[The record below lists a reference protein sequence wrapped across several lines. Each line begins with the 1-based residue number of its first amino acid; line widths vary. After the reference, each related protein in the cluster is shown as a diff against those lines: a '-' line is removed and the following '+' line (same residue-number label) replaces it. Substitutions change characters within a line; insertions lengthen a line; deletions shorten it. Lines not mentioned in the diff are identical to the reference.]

1 MKTLSLISTTFTTK
15 SIVYCEEP
23 KKLTENEWKELINS
37 NLAIKIYSKILDD
50 TLWIVSNKNCLNKVT
65 DRAPVYLIKEVR
77 LIENEDAE
85 FLQKIHLVKKTFD
98 GEIVEDWEIDDIPSP
113 MPPPIGDEKDVV
125 KEKLAQLRKTIKP
138 KQKEIYNEQHQT
150 QLFKNG

>member
-1 MKTLSLISTTFTTK
+1 MYSKLKPEEWQKLI
-15 SIVYCEEP
+15 I
-23 KKLTENEWKELINS
+23 S

-50 TLWIVSNKNCLNKVT
+50 TLWIVSNKDCLNKVT

-98 GEIVEDWEIDDIPSP
+98 GEIVEDWEIDDTPNP
-113 MPPPIGDEKDVV
+113 MPPPIVEKRDLV

-138 KQKEIYNEQHQT
+138 KQKEIYNEQT
-150 QLFKNG
+150 SIKLFKNG

>member
-1 MKTLSLISTTFTTK
+1 MYS
-15 SIVYCEEP
+15 
-23 KKLTENEWKELINS
+23 KLTPEEWQELITS

-77 LIENEDAE
+77 LIENKDAE

-98 GEIVEDWEIDDIPSP
+98 GEIVEDWEIDDTTNPLQ
-113 MPPPIGDEKDVV
+113 PPIVEKRDLV

-138 KQKEIYNEQHQT
+138 KLKEICNEQHQT

>member
-1 MKTLSLISTTFTTK
+1 MVHFSLILVVETAMN
-15 SIVYCEEP
+15 CR
-23 KKLTENEWKELINS
+23 KKLTENQWKELINS
-37 NLAIKIYSKILDD
+37 DLAIKIYSKILDD
-50 TLWIVSNKNCLNKVT
+50 TLWIISNKDCLNKVT

-85 FLQKIHLVKKTFD
+85 FLQKIHLIKKTFD
-98 GEIVEDWEIDDIPSP
+98 GEIVEDWEIDDTTNPL
-113 MPPPIGDEKDVV
+113 PPPIVDKRDVV

-138 KQKEIYNEQHQT
+138 KLKEIYNEQHQT

>member
-1 MKTLSLISTTFTTK
+1 MYS
-15 SIVYCEEP
+15 
-23 KKLTENEWKELINS
+23 KLTPEEWQELITS

-50 TLWIVSNKNCLNKVT
+50 TLWIISNKDCLNKVT

-77 LIENEDAE
+77 LIENKDAE

-98 GEIVEDWEIDDIPSP
+98 GEIVEDWEIDDTTNPLQ
-113 MPPPIGDEKDVV
+113 PPIVEKRDLV

-138 KQKEIYNEQHQT
+138 KLKEICNEQHQT

>member
-1 MKTLSLISTTFTTK
+1 MYS
-15 SIVYCEEP
+15 
-23 KKLTENEWKELINS
+23 KLTPEEWQELITS

-77 LIENEDAE
+77 LIENKDAE

-98 GEIVEDWEIDDIPSP
+98 GEIVEDWEIDDTTNPLQ
-113 MPPPIGDEKDVV
+113 PPIVEKRDLV

-138 KQKEIYNEQHQT
+138 KLKEIYNEQHQT